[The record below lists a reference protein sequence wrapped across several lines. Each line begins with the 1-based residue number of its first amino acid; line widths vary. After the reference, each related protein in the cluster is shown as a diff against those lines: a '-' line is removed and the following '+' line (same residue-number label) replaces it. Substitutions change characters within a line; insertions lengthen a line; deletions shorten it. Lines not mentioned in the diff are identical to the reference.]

1 MKNTIRDPVKV
12 DANERVIT
20 GKEEAHRW
28 RLNVPASITGK
39 GKERLYFRTAT
50 AAKGRRDAL
59 LEACKAAGDDM
70 LAKLKE
76 RGMSVANAINYA
88 LKHAPRATPAR
99 IDEAVAS
106 FLASRKAAN
115 CKPRYLTN
123 LKSQLGQVQ
132 VEFHGL
138 MVDTITKAQLQR
150 FIADL
155 TAKDGDTPATPKS
168 RINYIITLTAFFNF
182 CVEEGWRGENPAAKI
197 RRPELDE
204 VMTAILSP
212 DEAKKLIEEASKPEN
227 ADVFP
232 ALLIQLYAG
241 PRRSE
246 MPHIMWD
253 LIKDHYLR
261 LDKTKV
267 RKKRPVELPAVLLEW
282 LAPLRKTKG
291 RIFAPDDLIFNPKD
305 TRPIEDSFSYRIAQI
320 ADSAKVA
327 LPKNVLR
334 HTAITYR
341 VNSTGDIAST
351 ALWAGTSVAV
361 IEEHYLGAATKDD
374 AATFYAL
381 RPATGNIVIP
391 INRPTGSY

>member
-1 MKNTIRDPVKV
+1 MKNAIRDPVKV

-20 GKEEAHRW
+20 GKGEAHRW

-39 GKERLYFRTAT
+39 GKERLYFRTET
-50 AAKGRRDAL
+50 AAKARRDAL

-70 LAKLKE
+70 LARLKE
-76 RGMSVANAINYA
+76 RGMSVAKAINYA

-99 IDEAVAS
+99 IDEAIAS

-132 VEFHGL
+132 AEFHGL

-150 FIADL
+150 FVADL
-155 TAKDGDTPATPKS
+155 TAKDGETPANPKS

-204 VMTAILSP
+204 AVTAILSP

-232 ALLIQLYAG
+232 ALLIQLFAG

-246 MPHIMWD
+246 IPHITWD

-261 LDKTKV
+261 LDITKV
-267 RKKRPVELPAVLLEW
+267 RVKRPVDLPTALLEW
-282 LAPLRKTKG
+282 LAPFRKPKG
-291 RIFAPDDLIFNPKD
+291 RIFAPTEIVFNPKD
-305 TRPIEDSFSYRIAQI
+305 TRPIEDSLWYRIAQI
-320 ADSAKVA
+320 ADSAKVS

-341 VNSTGDIAST
+341 VNLTDDISAT

-361 IEEHYLGAATKDD
+361 IREHYLGAATKDE
-374 AATFYAL
+374 AGTFYAL
-381 RPATGNIVIP
+381 RPPTGNNVIP
-391 INRPTGSY
+391 ITRPAGS